1 MSAGSISSTRA
12 LLRRSRRLA
21 VRSPLRTL
29 WTGLLVLVAV
39 AAGAMV
45 MSADWGQVAR
55 SRSPERNLGAAD
67 AVYLVSDWPAE
78 QTPALTD
85 ALTAALPDGSAVAV
99 QQVVSGLTLTATTS
113 TDGGEDLSGPAAY
126 GAAYQA
132 DWSAPEL
139 TGVLHVVEGRAPRD
153 GEAVLTADTASTL
166 GLGVGDHV
174 RIDFSAVPLTV
185 VGVGTVGPPDEAGVV
200 LSEGQLVPAEGSAAV
215 SAIRVYVD
223 LPAGTE
229 PPPADDLSAALA
241 AETDTAVRTSSIV
254 GPVTPSML
262 SRASTAKP
270 DAWMLATSDPGAPLA
285 RSAGLLVAVLVVV
298 GVLAG
303 AAFGLGATRRMRATG
318 LLAANGADDGHLV
331 TAAASEAL
339 VVALPAAVLGVV
351 VAWAARG
358 PWIRLRLP
366 GWASSVDATLP
377 WPWALAVVAAAVL
390 ASTVGAVAFSR
401 PMRTTTTSAL
411 LDGRG
416 PSTGAASGRGG
427 APRPVPWW
435 GWALGALLLWWLAS
449 SLLGV
454 FTPGGMLGGLVVLPV
469 VGLWVGLALLA
480 VRVAR
485 AVLGRDPL
493 GRLVARDLRRRRI
506 SSTAA
511 VMVVAT
517 WVFIAVAGTATDW
530 GRTVTVTDGMPS
542 VTTDYFVDPTAVS
555 TTGWSGVP
563 SPSPTTIPG
572 EPGTTPTAVPSS
584 DSPTVPTDGPT
595 GQVVDTAVVY
605 RPAER
610 SSSAWSGTS
619 GWTVRG
625 EGENGSGEPAP
636 GAPTGVD
643 QPTGLPD
650 GLAAE
655 LAAAGLETTPASLG
669 RWTGP
674 CPVCP
679 DGFVPTV
686 LVLDSAAGIGLPSAT
701 VALLE
706 AGFAVT
712 PFNVAGVESQAVA
725 GVPVR
730 VGDVPGAAQA
740 AVLASSVAE
749 PVGLTDVQPV
759 LVGSAGGLDAEQADE
774 VAAIVSAAGLWVDS
788 GSWTLSEAWNR
799 EQSLPIG
806 GDAEPTLWPWSVV
819 LVAVTLLV
827 TAAHR
832 REHGEAAAVLR
843 VIGSTPRTTRRL
855 ASLTAGSLAGVGVV
869 MGLTLTIVVVGA
881 AAAQRRYGSGWES
894 ARFDGLWNREA
905 TALLV
910 VSLLIPVVV
919 ALLARLI
926 PPARPRRGWEGA
938 APA

>member
-1 MSAGSISSTRA
+1 VSAGSISATRA

-85 ALTAALPDGSAVAV
+85 AVTAALPDGSSVAV

-113 TDGGEDLSGPAAY
+113 TDGGEDPSGRAAY

-139 TGVLHVVEGRAPRD
+139 TGVLHLVEGHAPRD

-200 LSEGQLVPAEGSAAV
+200 LSEGQLVPAEGSASV
-215 SAIRVYVD
+215 SAMRVYVD

-229 PPPADDLSAALA
+229 PPPADDISAALA
-241 AETDTAVRTSSIV
+241 AGAGTAVRTSSIV

-339 VVALPAAVLGVV
+339 VVSLPAAVLGVV

-366 GWASSVDATLP
+366 GWASLVDATLP
-377 WPWALAVVAAAVL
+377 WPWVLAVVAAAVV
-390 ASTVGAVAFSR
+390 ASTVGAVVFSR

-427 APRPVPWW
+427 APRPVSWW
-435 GWALGALLLWWLAS
+435 GWVLGALLLWWLAS

-454 FTPGGMLGGLVVLPV
+454 FTRGGVLGGLVVLPI
-469 VGLWVGLALLA
+469 VGLWVGLALVA

-530 GRTVTVTDGMPS
+530 GRTVSVTDGMPS
-542 VTTDYFVDPTAVS
+542 VTTDYSVDPASPS
-555 TTGWSGVP
+555 TTFP
-563 SPSPTTIPG
+563 PTPSPTPTTVPG
-572 EPGTTPTAVPSS
+572 EPGTTATVPPSS
-584 DSPTVPTDGPT
+584 DTPPVPTDGPT

-625 EGENGSGEPAP
+625 EGDSGSGEPAP
-636 GAPTGVD
+636 GAPTGGG
-643 QPTGLPD
+643 QPTGLAD

-686 LVLDSAAGIGLPSAT
+686 LVLDSADGIGLPPAT

-740 AVLASSVAE
+740 VVLASSVTE

-759 LVGSAGGLDAEQADE
+759 LVGSAGGLDADQADE
-774 VAAIVSAAGLWVDS
+774 VAAIVSTAGLWVDS
-788 GSWTLSEAWNR
+788 GSWTLSEAWSR

-869 MGLTLTIVVVGA
+869 MGLTLTVVVVGA
-881 AAAQRRYGSGWES
+881 TAAQRRYGSGSES

-910 VSLLIPVVV
+910 ASLLIPVVV